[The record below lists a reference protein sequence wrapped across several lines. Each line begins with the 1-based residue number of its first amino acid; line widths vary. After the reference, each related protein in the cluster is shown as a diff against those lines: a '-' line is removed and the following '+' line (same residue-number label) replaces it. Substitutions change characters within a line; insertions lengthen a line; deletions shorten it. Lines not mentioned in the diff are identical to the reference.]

1 VNKKTLLVVALLST
15 LLFTGVAGT
24 QVVNLAK
31 AIPPE
36 IKYETPPII
45 SLHSPMNNDT
55 FSVNTVL
62 LSFTVTK
69 PDNWLIHGGY
79 DAQQIFKSINYEL
92 DGNFS
97 EPVIVNSALESPFD
111 YSVKLANL
119 TDGMHALKVYA
130 YASGWVIQ
138 MNGFYEYEI
147 PINSSSKTVYFNVDT
162 TSPTISLLSLANQTF
177 YTLDVPLSF
186 TVNEPT
192 TQIKYNLDGQDNVTI
207 AGNITLTNLSYGE
220 HNITLF
226 VSDELG
232 NTGASETVYFSVE
245 APQPEPKPE
254 PFPTALVI
262 ASVITVSVV
271 GIGLLV
277 YFKKRKR

>member
-1 VNKKTLLVVALLST
+1 VNKQALFLIALLST

-186 TVNEPT
+186 TVNERLR
-192 TQIKYNLDGQDNVTI
+192 KLNTI
-207 AGNITLTNLSYGE
+207 WMGKIT
-220 HNITLF
+220 
-226 VSDELG
+226 
-232 NTGASETVYFSVE
+232 
-245 APQPEPKPE
+245 
-254 PFPTALVI
+254 
-262 ASVITVSVV
+262 
-271 GIGLLV
+271 
-277 YFKKRKR
+277 